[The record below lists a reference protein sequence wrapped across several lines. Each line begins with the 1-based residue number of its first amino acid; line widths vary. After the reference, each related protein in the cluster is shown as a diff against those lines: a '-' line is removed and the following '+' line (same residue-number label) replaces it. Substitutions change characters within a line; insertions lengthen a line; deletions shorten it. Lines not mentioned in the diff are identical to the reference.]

1 MFKTFSIILF
11 LFVAFGLLTVSI
23 NAQIDASTP
32 YGRPRQEEP
41 LPKNVQETLKKNEL
55 KQLQKDYD
63 AMLANSEEAV
73 KLSEELENSFEKNNK
88 LNSNDVEKLEKIE
101 KLLKKIRK
109 ELGGDADGE
118 EDKTEIAEKPSNI
131 KNAISTLKESA
142 VGLYDELKKTSRYS
156 ISVVAIQSS
165 NTLINIVRY
174 IRFWKK

>member
-1 MFKTFSIILF
+1 MFRRFSKILFSISAVALF
-11 LFVAFGLLTVSI
+11 TVSI
-23 NAQIDASTP
+23 NAQIEVNP
-32 YGRPRQEEP
+32 FGKPRPEEP
-41 LPKNVQETLKKNEL
+41 LPKNVQELMKKNEL
-55 KQLQKDYD
+55 KQLQKDYEE
-63 AMLANSEEAV
+63 MLANGEEAV
-73 KLSEELENSFEKNNK
+73 RLSEELENSFKKTNK
-88 LNSNDVEKLEKIE
+88 LNSSDVQKLEKIE

-118 EDKTEIAEKPSNI
+118 EDKTETIEKPSSI

-142 VGLYDELKKTSRYS
+142 AGLYDELKRTSRYS